1 MTKIY
6 LPEEHFHDV
15 ALEPEDRVTLGAP
28 ADPADVPL
36 SRIALSRP
44 LVRRIDVSAV
54 DEDTRPFLEG
64 NADREYY
71 LVGLGCSFK
80 HDEREPFIS
89 AWLQV
94 DLRLLD
100 DDPGGIVSAWSL
112 QPEQLSDPAEI
123 KRDVELSPA
132 LKLTSSVGVA
142 LDVGVSGKKAME
154 AQFTRSLIFLEGLG
168 VGTSSPSWSFTK
180 TDAHEIRGPFRL
192 TFVAELGAGRSAEGR
207 ISAGATIKRR
217 MLGRSYVVPR
227 QGRPDL
233 ECVRLDSA
241 EQS

>member
-1 MTKIY
+1 MTRIY
-6 LPEEHFHDV
+6 LPAEDFQDV

-28 ADPADVPL
+28 TDPADVPL

-44 LVRRIDVSAV
+44 LVRRMDVSAV

-80 HDEREPFIS
+80 HDDREPFIS

-112 QPEQLSDPAEI
+112 QPEQLSDPAEMT
-123 KRDVELSPA
+123 RDVELDPS
-132 LKLTSSVGVA
+132 LKLTGIAGVA
-142 LDVGVSGKKAME
+142 VDVGVSGKKATE
-154 AQFTRSLIFLEGLG
+154 AHFTRSLIFLEGLG
-168 VGTSSPSWSFTK
+168 IGTPSPSWSFTK

-192 TFVAELGAGRSAEGR
+192 RFVAELSAGRSADGI
-207 ISAGATIKRR
+207 ISAGATIKKR
-217 MLGRSYVVPR
+217 MLGRSYVAPLT
-227 QGRPDL
+227 GRPDL
-233 ECVRLDSA
+233 ERVRLDSA